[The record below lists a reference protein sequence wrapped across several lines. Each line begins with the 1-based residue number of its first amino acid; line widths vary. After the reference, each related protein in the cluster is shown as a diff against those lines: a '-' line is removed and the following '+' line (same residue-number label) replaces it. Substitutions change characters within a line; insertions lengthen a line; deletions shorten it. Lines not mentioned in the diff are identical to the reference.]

1 MASHYV
7 YQFYSYL
14 KGYEPKIWRRFRVP
28 GNITMAQ
35 LGYALMTMYEM
46 KGNHLFRLIVPVH
59 KNTGQTQ
66 TLSGVDMLSLDEF
79 WQFEIGNKEL
89 FLDERTKAFDAS
101 TYQLSSVLQGN
112 KGEKLSM
119 EYDYGDDWEV
129 EIMLENVIDD
139 VELPN
144 RELSHVLTGEGFG
157 IVEDCGGVAGLKKI
171 AKAFQLRSGN
181 EYEYYRKRLG
191 EDEFDTT
198 RFDLNDINLR
208 LKHVPQIFEEIYER
222 GNAPSQESL
231 DFLEREYLK

>member
-14 KGYEPKIWRRFRVP
+14 KGYEPKIWRRFRVS

-66 TLSGVDMLSLDEF
+66 TLSGEDMLSLDEF

-89 FLDERTKAFDAS
+89 FLDERTKAFAR
-101 TYQLSSVLQGN
+101 G
-112 KGEKLSM
+112 KF

-157 IVEDCGGVAGLKKI
+157 IVEDCGGVAGLEKI